1 MISNK
6 SHILSYFDQ
15 IKTYLKDTT
24 KIHPHPGNRIDYNMY
39 LSEQID
45 FVDENS
51 VSTDPIY
58 LIQQFYID
66 KNEERQKEILKCLKL
81 NVFNNSIDKIYLLN
95 ERIYNNNELGIESEK
110 IVQINIKERL
120 TYKHT
125 FDFIENNTNNEI
137 YKNNEN
143 DTNNNTNAFYIIS
156 NSDIFFNKSIL
167 ELKKMNI
174 ISNNRILA
182 LNRYD
187 YKNEKLLTECELFD
201 NGRPDSQDTW
211 ILHSS
216 NNIKPQL
223 RDVFNF
229 NLGKPGCD
237 NKMCYLF
244 NILNYKC
251 YNEPTIIKTYHI
263 HNVLSRNYTS
273 LDKINKPYTTVF
285 PILNRD
291 TDIRC
296 SNQTYNIITENERLI
311 KYINKKMNT
320 GDKFII
326 PKIGNNDNKLAYLGI
341 LYNSNK
347 KMFNDININTNTNN
361 LKIFS
366 QIYLDSFH
374 NSDIYL
380 TWEPWSLKATENN
393 IHESI
398 VFIYDNFKLNSIW
411 SETLCVYNL
420 IQSKNIWTQEL
431 KGKRILILS
440 HFNDKIKNVINNNKI
455 YNIELLPYCEFIFID
470 VQNFNNE
477 KTNTLNDFNKDFNSI
492 VLNIKREIERFD
504 IALVS
509 CGIYS
514 NLILSQ
520 LFNMNKSGINMDE
533 SLQYLFGI
541 YDLKFENENKEIL
554 KLYKN
559 DYWQKYNISNK

>member
-1 MISNK
+1 
-6 SHILSYFDQ
+6 
-15 IKTYLKDTT
+15 
-24 KIHPHPGNRIDYNMY
+24 
-39 LSEQID
+39 
-45 FVDENS
+45 
-51 VSTDPIY
+51 
-58 LIQQFYID
+58 
-66 KNEERQKEILKCLKL
+66 
-81 NVFNNSIDKIYLLN
+81 
-95 ERIYNNNELGIESEK
+95 
-110 IVQINIKERL
+110 
-120 TYKHT
+120 
-125 FDFIENNTNNEI
+125 
-137 YKNNEN
+137 
-143 DTNNNTNAFYIIS
+143 
-156 NSDIFFNKSIL
+156 
-167 ELKKMNI
+167 
-174 ISNNRILA
+174 
-182 LNRYD
+182 
-187 YKNEKLLTECELFD
+187 
-201 NGRPDSQDTW
+201 
-211 ILHSS
+211 
-216 NNIKPQL
+216 
-223 RDVFNF
+223 
-229 NLGKPGCD
+229 
-237 NKMCYLF
+237 
-244 NILNYKC
+244 
-251 YNEPTIIKTYHI
+251 
-263 HNVLSRNYTS
+263 
-273 LDKINKPYTTVF
+273 
-285 PILNRD
+285 
-291 TDIRC
+291 
-296 SNQTYNIITENERLI
+296 
-311 KYINKKMNT
+311 MNT